1 MRAQQSTA
9 VLLSG
14 PNGCGK
20 RSAAEAIGYETGRPL
35 KVMNYSR
42 LMASSSRSASEAE
55 ESVVKAVF
63 KVRRLRRLLN
73 RFGDHFKFIS
83 HAKYRSAPPHTR
95 RVIYATTCT
104 KCTRADR
111 ALTGR

>member
-63 KVRRLRRLLN
+63 KVRRLRRHSKSFWGPFQIYFT
-73 RFGDHFKFIS
+73 R
-83 HAKYRSAPPHTR
+83 KYPALRHP
-95 RVIYATTCT
+95 
-104 KCTRADR
+104 TRAV
-111 ALTGR
+111 

>member
-35 KVMNYSR
+35 KVMNYSK
-42 LMASSSRSASEAE
+42 LMANSSGRRVSVTGLCLPNSSR
-55 ESVVKAVF
+55 
-63 KVRRLRRLLN
+63 LTT
-73 RFGDHFKFIS
+73 
-83 HAKYRSAPPHTR
+83 AP
-95 RVIYATTCT
+95 ICT
-104 KCTRADR
+104 GIV
-111 ALTGR
+111 LHLPP